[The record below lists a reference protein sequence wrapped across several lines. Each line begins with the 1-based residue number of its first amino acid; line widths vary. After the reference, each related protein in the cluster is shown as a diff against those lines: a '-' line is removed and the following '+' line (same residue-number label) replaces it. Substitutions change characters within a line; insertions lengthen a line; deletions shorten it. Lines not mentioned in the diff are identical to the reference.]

1 MGFVEVK
8 RDEEVGLVKNDPDST
23 IDNALTARRAVSGLH
38 KKWLQEKGII
48 FKPKR
53 DSKKG

>member
-8 RDEEVGLVKNDPDST
+8 RDEEVGIVKNDPDST